1 MLPSRCL
8 LSLDKNKMHAV
19 TLTGVYVGIVVWLSA
34 LNVKGLEVYV
44 SLFAASYFIT
54 YLLFRPRR
62 RFFDVA
68 GAGLLVTFCYIVA
81 VKVVEILRR

>member
-1 MLPSRCL
+1 MLPSRCP

-19 TLTGVYVGIVVWLSA
+19 ALTGAFVVIVVWLGA
-34 LNVKGLEVYV
+34 LNVKGLEVYL

-68 GAGLLVTFCYIVA
+68 GTGLLVTFCYIVA
-81 VKVVEILRR
+81 SKVMDILT